1 MEAHVSSGDCG
12 PRFEPLGEGIGCP
25 GKSGIFGCWWEFQ
38 HVCLITEAADVVEDA
53 IAEFAGS
60 HLRFVACRLLTADR
74 RRKWVGAGS
83 RFRVVWCSRVGLLPF
98 MAYAV
103 SRGSVSKLVQVS

>member
-12 PRFEPLGEGIGCP
+12 PRFELLGEGKGCP
-25 GKSGIFGCWWEFQ
+25 EGSGIFGCWCEVQ
-38 HVCLITEAADVVEDA
+38 HVCLVTEAADVVEDA

-74 RRKWVGAGS
+74 RRKWAGAGS
-83 RFRVVWCSRVGLLPF
+83 RNRVGLVFARRSFAFYGICGLE
-98 MAYAV
+98 
-103 SRGSVSKLVQVS
+103 GEC

>member
-1 MEAHVSSGDCG
+1 MVRTLSCSG
-12 PRFEPLGEGIGCP
+12 RALVVLKNMVF
-25 GKSGIFGCWWEFQ
+25 FGCWWEVQ
-38 HVCLITEAADVVEDA
+38 HVYLVMEAADVVEDA

-60 HLRFVACRLLTADR
+60 HLRYVACRLLTADR

-83 RFRVVWCSRVGLLPF
+83 RYRVVWYSRVGLLPF

-103 SRGSVSKLVQVS
+103 SRGSVSNC

>member
-1 MEAHVSSGDCG
+1 MRAKVVLGNLVLLIAGVQSSVY
-12 PRFEPLGEGIGCP
+12 L
-25 GKSGIFGCWWEFQ
+25 
-38 HVCLITEAADVVEDA
+38 VMEAADVVEDA

-83 RFRVVWCSRVGLLPF
+83 RFRVVWYSRVGLLPF
-98 MAYAV
+98 VAYAV
-103 SRGSVSKLVQVS
+103 SRGSVSNC

>member
-25 GKSGIFGCWWEFQ
+25 GKSGIFGCWCEVQ
-38 HVCLITEAADVVEDA
+38 HVDLVIEAADVVEDA

-60 HLRFVACRLLTADR
+60 HLSYVAFRLLTADR
-74 RRKWVGAGS
+74 RRKWASAGS
-83 RFRVVWCSRVGLLPF
+83 RFRVVWRSHIGLLPF

-103 SRGSVSKLVQVS
+103 SREC